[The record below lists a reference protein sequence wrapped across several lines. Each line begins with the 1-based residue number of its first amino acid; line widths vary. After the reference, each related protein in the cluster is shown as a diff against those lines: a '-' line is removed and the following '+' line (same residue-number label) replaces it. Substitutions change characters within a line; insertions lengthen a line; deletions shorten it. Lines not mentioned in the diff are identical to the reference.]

1 MTRVI
6 TTRSIF
12 SRPKATIAWS
22 DGTRATKVL
31 QAEIDAA
38 RPADAKKAHDKEQ
51 ASVAEDSDQ

>member
-1 MTRVI
+1 MI